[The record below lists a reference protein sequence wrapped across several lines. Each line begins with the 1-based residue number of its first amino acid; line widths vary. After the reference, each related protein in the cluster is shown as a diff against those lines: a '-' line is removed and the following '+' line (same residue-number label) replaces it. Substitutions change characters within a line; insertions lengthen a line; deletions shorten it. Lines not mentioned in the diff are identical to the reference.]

1 MRNVMSKIKRKKNFG
16 IFFFN
21 VPELQYRPKRLYL
34 SDSLIDLIYSKSYFI
49 ESIRINNYVTSHYI
63 WPPSK
68 SKHHILRKNR
78 LLITPICYL
87 NWEIWYVKDNKV
99 IKFANDKKFKKFII
113 NLMMFKQDNLI

>member
-1 MRNVMSKIKRKKNFG
+1 MSKIKRKKKFG

-34 SDSLIDLIYSKSYFI
+34 SDSLIDLIYSKSHFI
-49 ESIRINNYVTSHYI
+49 ELIRINNYVTIGHT

-68 SKHHILRKNR
+68 SRHRVLKNR

-99 IKFANDKKFKKFII
+99 IKFANDKKFKTFII
-113 NLMMFKQDNLI
+113 NLMMFESNNLI